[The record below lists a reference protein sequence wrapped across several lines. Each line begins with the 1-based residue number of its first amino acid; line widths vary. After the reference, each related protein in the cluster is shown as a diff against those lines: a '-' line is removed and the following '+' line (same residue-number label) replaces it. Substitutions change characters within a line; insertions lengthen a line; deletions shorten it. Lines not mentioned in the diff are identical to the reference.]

1 MKRLKTDVVH
11 LSVHRIDYTFVI
23 RYSIEI
29 CTEKRTF
36 DQLVRK
42 SYNLRSVK
50 KIDMIA
56 GQRTYNEIISFSGKM
71 PEGDKSFLDPYIE
84 AIASNIRMA
93 VLDKQCNIIWVN
105 EQFCSLTK
113 YSREELIAHRV
124 SRRHLVLLHQEDYRM
139 IYSVIS
145 KGNEWT
151 GELKSQAKD
160 GTLFWVKVNILPIM
174 NRAREISSFLILA
187 SNITATKDAMAE
199 KNLALEHLKR
209 SQARYRVL
217 VEKQPDIISLCQ
229 ADGTRIYVNS
239 SYCKFIG
246 IESSALIGTNACELS
261 LKGLPGSFKKEG
273 LGLTVQN
280 PETSGLFELENS
292 AGKRF
297 WMSLCLKGIFDAHG
311 RLYEILTIGRNVTDL
326 KNAELQKTAYIEDL
340 ERIAFMT
347 SHNVRGPIATMLGL
361 VELLRMNAIH
371 SEQWDQVMDSFKKC
385 IKDLDG
391 YTRELGAFIDQR
403 QSSG

>member
-1 MKRLKTDVVH
+1 
-11 LSVHRIDYTFVI
+11 
-23 RYSIEI
+23 
-29 CTEKRTF
+29 
-36 DQLVRK
+36 
-42 SYNLRSVK
+42 
-50 KIDMIA
+50 MIA

-403 QSSG
+403 QSSE